1 MGAPA
6 WDGVPASAAE
16 PPGSF
21 LEESKRSNPIRLK
34 NVGFIRRKENVYVN
48 QPLAIIFTFCT
59 KLANIFLPSK
69 LFI

>member
-21 LEESKRSNPIRLK
+21 LEKSKIINPIRLK
-34 NVGFIRRKENVYVN
+34 DVGFIRRKENVYVN
-48 QPLAIIFTFCT
+48 QTLTIMFTFCT
-59 KLANIFLPSK
+59 KLVNIFLPS
-69 LFI
+69 